1 LNISLLAA
9 YNRSANLYTSFKKS
23 TFSDRRKTMKKFLAL
38 MLLGLFSTTV
48 AAQVAVEA
56 IPAAQQA
63 AWLES
68 SDPQIEADKRL
79 VYDFW
84 RKVLVARNMDAALE
98 YMDEDYIQHNP
109 GIPTGRAAF
118 VTAFGRMGEREEM
131 DYIDGLVSITAENGY
146 VTLAMKRELENPNMA
161 GEMYTTT
168 WFDMFRIEDG
178 KVAEHWDY
186 GTIRAR

>member
-1 LNISLLAA
+1 
-9 YNRSANLYTSFKKS
+9 
-23 TFSDRRKTMKKFLAL
+23 MKKFLTL
-38 MLLGLFSTTV
+38 ILLGLFSTTV

-84 RKVLVARNMDAALE
+84 RKVLVARNMDAAME
-98 YMDEDYIQHNP
+98 YMAEDYIQHNP
-109 GIPTGRAAF
+109 GIPTGRVAF
-118 VTAFGRMGEREEM
+118 ITAFGRMGEREEM